1 MDFHC
6 IYIYIYTTYFIF
18 MYHLCLYIQNV
29 YIHTHSKSLKVT
41 YEPSSCDFQRCEC
54 VFTCPI
60 TCKHVVS
67 HVLSMH
73 SLQVVVFC
81 SFTVQPRVEYS
92 LQCLSFKPRM
102 SRSKHNST
110 GDVDSTTICSCTV
123 LLYFS
128 RYCPIRFLEFI
139 FLCVFFMYYLCE
151 KYYKLIIVQ
160 YYIPNCVSWVPRL
173 SLLD

>member
-1 MDFHC
+1 MDFLC

-60 TCKHVVS
+60 TQVAS

-173 SLLD
+173 ALLD